1 MKALLLREI
10 KSFFG
15 SPIGY
20 LVIAIFLLLNGLFL
34 WVFEGEFNILNSGF
48 ADMSPFFKL
57 APWILIFLIP
67 AVTMRSFSDE
77 KKQGTI
83 ELLFTKPL
91 SNWDIVNGKFLGA
104 FILIVLAIVPTII
117 YVFTISHFGN
127 PQGNIDMGSTLG
139 SYFGL
144 LFLIAAYTGIGI
156 FASTLSDNQI
166 VAFIIAVFCCFFF
179 YFGFEG
185 LSSFFDNF
193 NSLFASLG
201 MDYHYKSMSRGV
213 LDTRDILYFLSV
225 TYIFLQL
232 TIYQLKPIP
241 KTKNNN
247 SSIRSEIKLLLIS
260 SVSIVLFNILSQF
273 FFKRFDLTQDKR
285 YTLSETT
292 LNIIK
297 NVDSPL
303 YVDVYLEGNF
313 PPEFKRLQ
321 NETKQLLEE
330 FSAYNSNI
338 VFQFKNPIEKEEMR
352 VEIMKEFYERGMQPL
367 SITVEEKGKQSQEV
381 VFPWAQATYGDKFT
395 KVSLLKN
402 LMGASTEEKVISSV
416 QHLEFGFA
424 EAITKITKEK
434 QKKIAVIK
442 GNGELIEP
450 LIADFLTTVKE
461 SYYIGPF
468 TLDSVAKQPT
478 QTLAALKKYDLA
490 LIAKPTEAFSEAEKQ
505 VLDQFVMHGGKTLW
519 LVDAV
524 TADMDSMYNETGTIL
539 AHPRELNLTD
549 LFFKYGIR
557 MNPLLIKDE
566 YATPIKIATGNQGS
580 ETQLQQYNWKFSPF
594 IYPTST
600 HPIVKNMEGIKFEFS
615 SPIELLKNDIKKT
628 VLLSSSEYSK
638 TIGTPTPVSLA
649 MITEETTPEEYA
661 GKGLLPVA
669 VMMEG
674 KFNSAYQNRV
684 LPFADKTF
692 QSSGKETK
700 MIIISDGDVIKNQ
713 LDKGM
718 PLELGFD
725 KWTNQLYGNK
735 EFLLNCVNYLL
746 DDNGLINIRS
756 KDVNLPLLNKE
767 EVYTNYTSAQLI
779 TVGLPILILAI
790 FGFLFTFLRK
800 KRYSR

>member
-1 MKALLLREI
+1 MVMAANKSNAL
-10 KSFFG
+10 KQFG
-15 SPIGY
+15 I
-20 LVIAIFLLLNGLFL
+20 VFL
-34 WVFEGEFNILNSGF
+34 
-48 ADMSPFFKL
+48 A
-57 APWILIFLIP
+57 
-67 AVTMRSFSDE
+67 
-77 KKQGTI
+77 
-83 ELLFTKPL
+83 
-91 SNWDIVNGKFLGA
+91 
-104 FILIVLAIVPTII
+104 LIVINL
-117 YVFTISHFGN
+117 ISH
-127 PQGNIDMGSTLG
+127 
-139 SYFGL
+139 
-144 LFLIAAYTGIGI
+144 
-156 FASTLSDNQI
+156 
-166 VAFIIAVFCCFFF
+166 
-179 YFGFEG
+179 
-185 LSSFFDNF
+185 
-193 NSLFASLG
+193 
-201 MDYHYKSMSRGV
+201 
-213 LDTRDILYFLSV
+213 
-225 TYIFLQL
+225 
-232 TIYQLKPIP
+232 
-241 KTKNNN
+241 
-247 SSIRSEIKLLLIS
+247 
-260 SVSIVLFNILSQF
+260 F

-303 YVDVYLEGNF
+303 YIDVYLDGNF

-338 VFQFKNPIEKEEMR
+338 VFQFKNPIEKETMR
-352 VEIMKEFYERGMQPL
+352 VEVMKEFYERGMQPL
-367 SITVEEKGKQSQEV
+367 SITVEDKGKQSQEV

-468 TLDSVAKQPT
+468 TLDSVAKQPV

-505 VLDQFVMHGGKTLW
+505 VLDQFIMNGGKTLW

-524 TADMDSMYNETGTIL
+524 SADMDSMYNETGTIL

-557 MNPLLIKDE
+557 MNPVLIKDE

-615 SPIELLKNDIKKT
+615 SPIELLKNDVKKT

-638 TIGTPTPVSLA
+638 TIGTPAPISLSS
-649 MITEETTPEEYA
+649 ITEETTPEEYA

-692 QSSGKETK
+692 QSVGKETK
-700 MIIISDGDVIKNQ
+700 MIVISDGDVIKNQ

-746 DDNGLINIRS
+746 EDNGLINIRS
-756 KDVNLPLLNKE
+756 KDVDLPLLNKE
-767 EVYTNYTSAQLI
+767 EVYANYTSAQLI

-790 FGFLFTFLRK
+790 FGFLFTYLRK

>member
-1 MKALLLREI
+1 MVMAANKIKALNQLGI
-10 KSFFG
+10 
-15 SPIGY
+15 
-20 LVIAIFLLLNGLFL
+20 VFL
-34 WVFEGEFNILNSGF
+34 
-48 ADMSPFFKL
+48 A
-57 APWILIFLIP
+57 
-67 AVTMRSFSDE
+67 
-77 KKQGTI
+77 
-83 ELLFTKPL
+83 
-91 SNWDIVNGKFLGA
+91 
-104 FILIVLAIVPTII
+104 LIVINL
-117 YVFTISHFGN
+117 ISH
-127 PQGNIDMGSTLG
+127 
-139 SYFGL
+139 
-144 LFLIAAYTGIGI
+144 
-156 FASTLSDNQI
+156 
-166 VAFIIAVFCCFFF
+166 
-179 YFGFEG
+179 
-185 LSSFFDNF
+185 
-193 NSLFASLG
+193 
-201 MDYHYKSMSRGV
+201 
-213 LDTRDILYFLSV
+213 
-225 TYIFLQL
+225 
-232 TIYQLKPIP
+232 
-241 KTKNNN
+241 
-247 SSIRSEIKLLLIS
+247 
-260 SVSIVLFNILSQF
+260 F

-297 NVDSPL
+297 NADSPL
-303 YVDVYLEGNF
+303 YIDVYLDGNF

-338 VFQFKNPIEKEEMR
+338 VFQFKNPIEKEAMR
-352 VEIMKEFYERGMQPL
+352 VEVMKEFYERGMQPL
-367 SITVEEKGKQSQEV
+367 SITVEDKGKQSQEV
-381 VFPWAQATYGDKFT
+381 VFPWAQATYGKKFT

-468 TLDSVAKQPT
+468 TLDSVANQPV

-505 VLDQFVMHGGKTLW
+505 VLDQFIMNGGKTLW

-524 TADMDSMYNETGTIL
+524 SADMDSMYNETGTIL

-566 YATPIKIATGNQGS
+566 YATPIKIASGNQGS

-615 SPIELLKNDIKKT
+615 SPIELLKNDVKKT

-638 TIGTPTPVSLA
+638 TIGTPAPISLSL
-649 MITEETTPEEYA
+649 INEETTPEEYA

-674 KFNSAYQNRV
+674 KFKSAYQNRV
-684 LPFADKTF
+684 LPFDDKTF
-692 QSSGKETK
+692 QSVGKETK
-700 MIIISDGDVIKNQ
+700 MIVISDGDVIKNQ
-713 LDKGM
+713 FDKGM

-756 KDVNLPLLNKE
+756 KDVDLPLLNKE
-767 EVYTNYTSAQLI
+767 EVYANYTSAQLI

-790 FGFLFTFLRK
+790 FGFLFTYLRK

>member
-1 MKALLLREI
+1 MAANKSNAL
-10 KSFFG
+10 KQFG
-15 SPIGY
+15 I
-20 LVIAIFLLLNGLFL
+20 VFL
-34 WVFEGEFNILNSGF
+34 
-48 ADMSPFFKL
+48 A
-57 APWILIFLIP
+57 
-67 AVTMRSFSDE
+67 
-77 KKQGTI
+77 
-83 ELLFTKPL
+83 
-91 SNWDIVNGKFLGA
+91 
-104 FILIVLAIVPTII
+104 LIVINL
-117 YVFTISHFGN
+117 ISH
-127 PQGNIDMGSTLG
+127 
-139 SYFGL
+139 
-144 LFLIAAYTGIGI
+144 
-156 FASTLSDNQI
+156 
-166 VAFIIAVFCCFFF
+166 
-179 YFGFEG
+179 
-185 LSSFFDNF
+185 
-193 NSLFASLG
+193 
-201 MDYHYKSMSRGV
+201 
-213 LDTRDILYFLSV
+213 
-225 TYIFLQL
+225 
-232 TIYQLKPIP
+232 
-241 KTKNNN
+241 
-247 SSIRSEIKLLLIS
+247 
-260 SVSIVLFNILSQF
+260 F

-303 YVDVYLEGNF
+303 YIDVYLDGNF

-338 VFQFKNPIEKEEMR
+338 VFQFKNPIEKETMR
-352 VEIMKEFYERGMQPL
+352 VEVMKEFYERGMQPL
-367 SITVEEKGKQSQEV
+367 SITVEDKGKQSQEV

-468 TLDSVAKQPT
+468 TLDSVANEPVQA
-478 QTLAALKKYDLA
+478 LAALKKYDLA

-505 VLDQFVMHGGKTLW
+505 VLDQFIMNGGKTLW

-524 TADMDSMYNETGTIL
+524 SADMDSMYNETGTIL

-566 YATPIKIATGNQGS
+566 YATPIKIASGNQGS

-615 SPIELLKNDIKKT
+615 SPIELLKNDVKKT

-638 TIGTPTPVSLA
+638 TIGTPAPISLSS
-649 MITEETTPEEYA
+649 ITEETTPEEYA

-692 QSSGKETK
+692 QSVGKETK
-700 MIIISDGDVIKNQ
+700 MIVISDGDVIKNQ

-756 KDVNLPLLNKE
+756 KDVDLPLLNKE
-767 EVYTNYTSAQLI
+767 EVYANYTSAQLI

-790 FGFLFTFLRK
+790 FGFLFTYLRK

>member
-1 MKALLLREI
+1 MVMAAN
-10 KSFFG
+10 KSNTLKQFG
-15 SPIGY
+15 I
-20 LVIAIFLLLNGLFL
+20 VFL
-34 WVFEGEFNILNSGF
+34 
-48 ADMSPFFKL
+48 A
-57 APWILIFLIP
+57 
-67 AVTMRSFSDE
+67 
-77 KKQGTI
+77 
-83 ELLFTKPL
+83 
-91 SNWDIVNGKFLGA
+91 
-104 FILIVLAIVPTII
+104 LIVINL
-117 YVFTISHFGN
+117 ISH
-127 PQGNIDMGSTLG
+127 
-139 SYFGL
+139 
-144 LFLIAAYTGIGI
+144 
-156 FASTLSDNQI
+156 
-166 VAFIIAVFCCFFF
+166 
-179 YFGFEG
+179 
-185 LSSFFDNF
+185 
-193 NSLFASLG
+193 
-201 MDYHYKSMSRGV
+201 
-213 LDTRDILYFLSV
+213 
-225 TYIFLQL
+225 
-232 TIYQLKPIP
+232 
-241 KTKNNN
+241 
-247 SSIRSEIKLLLIS
+247 
-260 SVSIVLFNILSQF
+260 F

-297 NVDSPL
+297 NIDSPL
-303 YVDVYLEGNF
+303 YIDVYLDGNF

-338 VFQFKNPIEKEEMR
+338 VFQFKNPIEKETMR
-352 VEIMKEFYERGMQPL
+352 VEVMKEFYERGMQPL
-367 SITVEEKGKQSQEV
+367 SITVEDKGKQSQEV
-381 VFPWAQATYGDKFT
+381 VFPWAQATYGKKFT

-468 TLDSVAKQPT
+468 TLDSVANQPV

-490 LIAKPTEAFSEAEKQ
+490 LIAKPTEAFTEAEKQ
-505 VLDQFVMHGGKTLW
+505 VLDQFIMNGGKTLW

-524 TADMDSMYNETGTIL
+524 AADMDSMYNETGTIL
-539 AHPRELNLTD
+539 AYPRELNLTD

-557 MNPLLIKDE
+557 MNPQLIKDE
-566 YATPIKIATGNQGS
+566 YATPIKIASGNQGS
-580 ETQLQQYNWKFSPF
+580 ETQLKQYNWKFSPF

-615 SPIELLKNDIKKT
+615 SPIELLKNDVKKT

-638 TIGTPTPVSLA
+638 TIGTPAPISLSL
-649 MITEETTPEEYA
+649 INEETTPEEYA

-674 KFNSAYQNRV
+674 KFKSAYQNRV
-684 LPFADKTF
+684 LPFDDKTF
-692 QSSGKETK
+692 QSVGKETK
-700 MIIISDGDVIKNQ
+700 MIVISDGDVIKNQ
-713 LDKGM
+713 FDKGM

-756 KDVNLPLLNKE
+756 KDVDLPLLNKE
-767 EVYTNYTSAQLI
+767 EVYANYTSAQLI

-790 FGFLFTFLRK
+790 FGILFTYLRK